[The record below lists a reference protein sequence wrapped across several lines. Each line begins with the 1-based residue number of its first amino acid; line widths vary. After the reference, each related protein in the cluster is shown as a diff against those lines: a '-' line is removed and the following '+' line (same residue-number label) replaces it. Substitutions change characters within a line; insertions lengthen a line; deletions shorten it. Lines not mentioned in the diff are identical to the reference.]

1 MTDLIPIRVM
11 IVDDHNV
18 VRRGLRAVLSVS
30 DGMCLVGEAGNGEEA
45 IQLCERLQPDVILMD
60 LLMPKMDGI
69 AATKAIHERWP
80 KVRIIALTSFKERE
94 YVEGVL
100 KVGATSYLLKDVS
113 ADELVSA
120 VHRAVAG
127 LSSLS
132 PEAAQVLIQRVNE
145 PAQFGSDLTEHE
157 LDILAMM
164 AKGESNGEIA
174 EHLIVSKSTVKFH
187 VSNILSKL
195 GVSGRTEAVAI
206 AVKHHLVK

>member
-1 MTDLIPIRVM
+1 MIELIPIRVM
-11 IVDDHNV
+11 LVDDHTI

-30 DGMCLVGEAGNGEEA
+30 DGMRLVGEANDGEEA
-45 IQLCERLQPDVILMD
+45 IQLCEQLQPDVILMD

-100 KVGATSYLLKDVS
+100 KVGATSYLLKNVS

-120 VHRAVAG
+120 IRGAVAG
-127 LSSLS
+127 LPRLS

-145 PAQFGSDLTEHE
+145 PGQSGSDLTDRER
-157 LDILAMM
+157 DILAMM

-174 EHLIVSKSTVKFH
+174 EHLFVSKSTVKFH
-187 VSNILSKL
+187 VSSILSKL
-195 GVSGRTEAVAI
+195 GVSSRTEAVAI
-206 AVKHHLVK
+206 AVKLHMVN

>member
-1 MTDLIPIRVM
+1 MTMPKPIRVM
-11 IVDDHNV
+11 IVDDHTV
-18 VRRGLRAVLSVS
+18 VRSGLGAVLAVS
-30 DGMCLVGEAGNGEEA
+30 DDMSLVGEAGDGEEA
-45 IQLCERLQPDVILMD
+45 IQLCELVQPDVILMD

-100 KVGATSYLLKDVS
+100 KVGATSYLLKNVS

-120 VHRAVAG
+120 IRRAVAG
-127 LSSLS
+127 LPSLS

-145 PAQFGSDLTEHE
+145 PAQPGSDLTDRER
-157 LDILAMM
+157 DILALMVEG
-164 AKGESNGEIA
+164 KSNGEIA
-174 EHLIVSKSTVKFH
+174 ERLFVSQSTVKFH

>member
-1 MTDLIPIRVM
+1 MTVLIPIRVM
-11 IVDDHNV
+11 LVDDHTV
-18 VRRGLRAVLSVS
+18 VRRGLGAVLEVS
-30 DGMCLVGEAGNGEEA
+30 DDMSLVGEASDGEEA

-100 KVGATSYLLKDVS
+100 KAGATSYLLKNVS

-120 VHRAVAG
+120 IRRSMAG
-127 LSSLS
+127 QPSLS
-132 PEAAQVLIQRVNE
+132 PEAAQVLIQKAIE
-145 PAQFGSDLTEHE
+145 PAQPGSDLTDRER
-157 LDILAMM
+157 DILALMVEG
-164 AKGESNGEIA
+164 KSNGEIA
-174 EHLIVSKSTVKFH
+174 ERLFVSQSTVKFH

-206 AVKHHLVK
+206 AVQHHLVK

>member
-1 MTDLIPIRVM
+1 MTILKPIRVL
-11 IVDDHNV
+11 IVDDHIV
-18 VRRGLRAVLSVS
+18 VRSGLGAVLAVS
-30 DGMCLVGEAGNGEEA
+30 DDMSLVGEAGDGEEA

-60 LLMPKMDGI
+60 LVMPKMDGI

-100 KVGATSYLLKDVS
+100 KVGATSYLLKNVS

-120 VHRAVAG
+120 IRRAAAG
-127 LSSLS
+127 QPSLS
-132 PEAAQVLIQRVNE
+132 PEAAQVLIQKAIE
-145 PAQFGSDLTEHE
+145 PPPPGSDLTDRERGV
-157 LDILAMM
+157 LALMVEG
-164 AKGESNGEIA
+164 KSNGEIA
-174 EHLIVSKSTVKFH
+174 GLLFVSQSTVKYH

-195 GVSGRTEAVAI
+195 GVSGRAEAVGL

>member
-1 MTDLIPIRVM
+1 MTEKMPIRVM
-11 IVDDHNV
+11 LVDDHTV

-30 DGMCLVGEAGNGEEA
+30 DDMRLVGEADNGEEA
-45 IQLCERLQPDVILMD
+45 VQLCERLQPDVILMD

-80 KVRIIALTSFKERE
+80 KVLIIALTSFKERE

-100 KVGATSYLLKDVS
+100 KVGATSYLLKNAS

-120 VHRAVAG
+120 IRRAVAG
-127 LSSLS
+127 LPSLS

-145 PAQFGSDLTEHE
+145 PAQSGSDLTEHE
-157 LDILAMM
+157 RNLLALMVEG
-164 AKGESNGEIA
+164 KSNGEIA
-174 EHLIVSKSTVKFH
+174 ERLFVSQSTVKFH

>member
-1 MTDLIPIRVM
+1 MTVLIPIRVM
-11 IVDDHNV
+11 LVDDHTV
-18 VRRGLRAVLSVS
+18 VRRGLGAVLEVS
-30 DGMCLVGEAGNGEEA
+30 DDMSLVGEASDGEEA

-100 KVGATSYLLKDVS
+100 KAGATSYLLKNVS

-120 VHRAVAG
+120 IRRSMDG
-127 LSSLS
+127 QPSLS
-132 PEAAQVLIQRVNE
+132 PEAAQVLIQKAIE
-145 PAQFGSDLTEHE
+145 PAQPGLTDRER
-157 LDILAMM
+157 DILALMVEG
-164 AKGESNGEIA
+164 KSNGEIA
-174 EHLIVSKSTVKFH
+174 ERLFVSQSTVKFH